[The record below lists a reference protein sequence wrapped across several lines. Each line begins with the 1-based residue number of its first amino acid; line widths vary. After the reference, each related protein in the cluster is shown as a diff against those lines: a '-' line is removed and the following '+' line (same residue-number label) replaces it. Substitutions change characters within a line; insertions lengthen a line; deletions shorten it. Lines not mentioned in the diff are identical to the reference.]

1 MNYTAYNN
9 YVIVMPQS
17 VENKTDSGIIT
28 QAQTSNV
35 YRVIATNETTKDLQ
49 DKLIVAKELEQL
61 DAQHYAVDYQKI
73 VAIKN

>member
-1 MNYTAYNN
+1 MTYQAYNN
-9 YVIVMPQS
+9 YIIVIPQTI
-17 VENKTDSGIIT
+17 ENKTESGIIT
-28 QAQTSNV
+28 QAKASSV
-35 YRVIATNETTKDLQ
+35 YKVIATNETTKELQ